1 MLDRLSISAAAAIAI
16 IVGAS
21 AANAQTARG
30 FDGFYAGAHG
40 SYGKVDNT
48 GNADVEGGLG
58 GIHAGYNY
66 IAGSIL
72 IGGEVDHD
80 WADVS
85 YTQYDPLGGFGGKL
99 SIDLNYLASVRGRL
113 GWVYQSALFYA
124 TAGYAWSEVDVTLSI
139 PGLGQES
146 ASVDL
151 EGPVAGGGVEYK
163 FSNAISGRIEGLH
176 YWGGNDDVSADEDL
190 ETNVIRAGLTYHLP

>member
-1 MLDRLSISAAAAIAI
+1 LTSVVVAAATIAA
-16 IVGAS
+16 AS
-21 AANAQTARG
+21 ASAQTVRG

-58 GIHAGYNY
+58 GIHVGYNY
-66 IAGSIL
+66 VAGSIL
-72 IGGEVDHD
+72 IGGEADYD

-124 TAGYAWSEVDVTLSI
+124 TAGYAWSEVEVALTI
-139 PGLGQES
+139 PGLGHDS

-151 EGPVAGGGVEYK
+151 DGPVAGGGVEYK

-176 YWGGNDDVSADEDL
+176 YWGGNDDVSEDEDL
-190 ETNVIRAGLTYHLP
+190 ETNVIRAGLSYHLP

>member
-1 MLDRLSISAAAAIAI
+1 MATIAI
-16 IVGAS
+16 IASAS
-21 AANAQTARG
+21 AASAQAPRG
-30 FDGFYAGAHG
+30 FDGFYVGAHG

-48 GNADVEGGLG
+48 GSADVEGALG

-66 IAGSIL
+66 VNGSL
-72 IGGEVDHD
+72 LVGGEADYD
-80 WADVS
+80 WSDVS
-85 YTQYDPLGGFGGKL
+85 YSLNDPLGGLGGKL
-99 SIDLNYLASVRGRL
+99 SIDLNYVATVRGRL

-124 TAGYAWSEVDVTLSI
+124 TAGYAWSEVEVALSI
-139 PGLGQES
+139 PGLGRDS

-163 FSNAISGRIEGLH
+163 FSNAISGRLEGLH
-176 YWGGNDDVSADEDL
+176 YWGGNDDIGEGEDL